1 MSSSVRSSLAQYAED
16 TSTIP
21 KKWSPY
27 RYAIYFA
34 MFFMGVVSYSDRAVL
49 SAAMPD
55 IVREF
60 KIGPV
65 TAGWLMSSFLWSYF
79 LLHIPSAFLVS
90 RWGSRRIGAWAVALW
105 SLALMT
111 ISYAATLPQLFLT
124 RILLGACESPCFTLG
139 LKSIRNW
146 APPSEHGLAMTIGK
160 AGVPMGLAL
169 GALLGGELVSSRG
182 WRIAFLVIGACGL
195 AWSIIWRIIFR
206 DAPGRESASSEKE
219 LAADWPL
226 IGRALR
232 SPTFWMMIA
241 QQCAGAYATF
251 LFLSWMP
258 LFYVYHFNLSTEVAS
273 LYFGLSYIVATPLS
287 ALASAAF
294 KAWGADRATHSGG
307 RRVFILILSLL
318 STSIV
323 LIPYCTNAI
332 IAALVA
338 GVGMALII
346 ASLGENTALFTDFDQ
361 RGDSVTQL
369 YAIALTCSGA
379 TGIAAPA
386 ITGYLVANGQNFQM
400 AFILAAFFLVLGA
413 LALFCA
419 PAPGHDT

>member
-1 MSSSVRSSLAQYAED
+1 MSSSLRSSPVRYEMD

-21 KKWSPY
+21 KKWSSY
-27 RYAIYFA
+27 RYVIYFA

-55 IVREF
+55 IAREF
-60 KIGPV
+60 RIGPV

-90 RWGSRRIGAWAVALW
+90 RWGTRRVGAWAVALW
-105 SLALMT
+105 SMALMT
-111 ISYAATLPQLFLT
+111 ISCATTLPQLFLT

-139 LKSIRNW
+139 LKNIQHW

-169 GALLGGELVSSRG
+169 GALLGGELVSNKG
-182 WRIAFLVIGACGL
+182 WRMAFLVIGVCGL
-195 AWSIIWRIIFR
+195 VWSLIWRAIFR
-206 DAPGRESASSEKE
+206 DAPASQSASSGQEGG
-219 LAADWPL
+219 ADWLL

-232 SPTFWMMIA
+232 NRTFWMMIA

-258 LFYVYHFNLSTEVAS
+258 LFYVYHFNLSTEAAS

-287 ALASAAF
+287 ALASASF
-294 KAWGADRATHSGG
+294 RAWGGDRAINAGG
-307 RRVFILILSLL
+307 RRVFILILSFLA
-318 STSIV
+318 TSIV
-323 LIPYCTNAI
+323 LIPLCGNALT
-332 IAALVA
+332 AALVA

-346 ASLGENTALFTDFDQ
+346 ASLGENTALFTDFD
-361 RGDSVTQL
+361 RGGDNVTQL

-386 ITGYLVANGQNFQM
+386 VTGYLVANGQNFQM
-400 AFILAAFFLVLGA
+400 AFMLAAVFLVLGA

-419 PAPGHDT
+419 PAPGRRA